1 MTLQGPWV
9 KICLW
14 EEVTVSMIVKLDR
27 DECIGC
33 GVCAQICPEVFEL
46 DEDAG
51 KAKVIRSEGAE
62 CAKEAADSCPVGCI
76 TVEE

>member
-1 MTLQGPWV
+1 LPVPWV
-9 KICLW
+9 KISLW

-62 CAKEAADSCPVGCI
+62 CAKEAADSSPVGCI
-76 TVEE
+76 TVED

>member
-1 MTLQGPWV
+1 MVITLDQ
-9 KICLW
+9 
-14 EEVTVSMIVKLDR
+14 

-51 KAKVIRSEGAE
+51 KAKIVRPEGAD
-62 CAKEAADSCPVGCI
+62 CAPEAADSCPVGCI
-76 TVEE
+76 HVAEA

>member
-1 MTLQGPWV
+1 
-9 KICLW
+9 
-14 EEVTVSMIVKLDR
+14 MIVKLDR

-33 GVCAQICPEVFEL
+33 GVCEQICPDVFEL

-62 CAKEAADSCPVGCI
+62 CAKEAVDSCPVGCI
-76 TVEE
+76 SVEE